1 MFSIVKKT
9 KQSNNTIVLLLLLS
23 TTLLSCE
30 SYQPPNSDG
39 PAGSW
44 WVGGLDGGV
53 YVFIEDD
60 KNTGDDIYQGVIYY
74 EYDKTVWYKGK
85 FKYNKT
91 VVLDYKNKEFYGGW
105 DGERLFFKDNSYLE
119 ITGKK

>member
-1 MFSIVKKT
+1 MPKTINRTHTAVKI
-9 KQSNNTIVLLLLLS
+9 SLLLFS
-23 TTLLSCE
+23 TVLLSCE
-30 SYQPPNSDG
+30 PYQPPNPNG

-60 KNTGDDIYQGVIYY
+60 KNISDNIYQGVIYY
-74 EYDKTVWYKGK
+74 EHDKSVWYQGK

-91 VVLDYKNKEFYGGW
+91 GALDYRNKDIYSGW
-105 DGERLFFKDNSYLE
+105 DGERLFLKDNTYLE
-119 ITGKK
+119 ATGIK